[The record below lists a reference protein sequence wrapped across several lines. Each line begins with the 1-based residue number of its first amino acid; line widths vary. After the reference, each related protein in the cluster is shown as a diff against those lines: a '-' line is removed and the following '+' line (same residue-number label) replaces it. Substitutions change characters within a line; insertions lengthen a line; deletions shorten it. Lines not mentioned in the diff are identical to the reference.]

1 VKETR
6 ILRNI
11 PVWDRKSEQRV
22 LIDIDVEVDINWIGQ
37 QLALKAYNNDN
48 RKSRALHGLVEVRV
62 RGTKAT
68 PLATAEDA

>member
-1 VKETR
+1 MTETR

-11 PVWDRKSEQRV
+11 RVWDRKAQSSV
-22 LIDIDVEVDINWIGQ
+22 LIDVDVEVDVNWIGQ
-37 QLALKAYNNDN
+37 QLAAKAYNNNN

-68 PLATAEDA
+68 PIKERAA

>member
-68 PLATAEDA
+68 PLATTEDA